1 MAADATSNVAEYA
14 EEEFKLAAEDRE
26 LEVDSGE
33 CLEVREG

>member
-14 EEEFKLAAEDRE
+14 EEFKLVAEDRE
-26 LEVDSGE
+26 LEVESGE